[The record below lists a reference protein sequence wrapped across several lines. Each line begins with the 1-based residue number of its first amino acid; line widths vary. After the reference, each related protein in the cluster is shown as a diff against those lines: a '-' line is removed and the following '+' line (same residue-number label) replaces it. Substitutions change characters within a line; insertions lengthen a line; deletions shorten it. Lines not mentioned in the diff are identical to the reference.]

1 MTIDHLHFRQAM
13 QRTPFHDR
21 YAAMST
27 TEHWATWNTYK
38 VPYVVNKLST
48 EYFSVRSSCS
58 VMDLTDAMGYTCIEQ
73 NAFCGGSFPG
83 IDVRHDPDIPCML

>member
-1 MTIDHLHFRQAM
+1 MNIDHTHFRQAL

-38 VPYVVNKLST
+38 VPYVVDKLST
-48 EYFSVRSSCS
+48 EYFSVRSGSRPWRNTGS
-58 VMDLTDAMGYTCIEQ
+58 RVRMHSPTSTD
-73 NAFCGGSFPG
+73 F
-83 IDVRHDPDIPCML
+83 